1 MSAILNSITISQLRK
16 ETIPVLERIS
26 SSSDVLTV
34 FSRSKPVAVL
44 MSYATYLTMTASS
57 QPVSD
62 KEWHDAFSFLSTA
75 KKTVRKT
82 KPFNAVKEIRKLR

>member
-1 MSAILNSITISQLRK
+1 MAAILNSVTISQLRK

-44 MSYATYLTMTASS
+44 MSYATYLAHLSSS
-57 QPVSD
+57 QPISD
-62 KEWHDAFSFLSTA
+62 QEWHEAFSFLTTS
-75 KKTVRKT
+75 KKSKNT
-82 KPFNAVKEIRKLR
+82 KPFNAVNEIRKLR